1 MTTTKAYRMNIP
13 GSDIPFRLVE
23 EAVPAPGRGEV
34 LVRVR
39 ASSLNYRDPALASGH
54 YPYPM
59 EPERVALADGAGEIA
74 AVGPEA
80 RRFAVGD
87 RVASTFF
94 PTWYGGAFRQVPEM
108 YVTTRDGWLTEYKV
122 VDEDAL
128 VAVPAHLGF
137 EEAAALPC
145 ALVTAWN
152 AVRGAGVGDV
162 VLTQGTGGVALFAV
176 QLARALGAEV
186 VATTSD
192 PAKVALL
199 EKLGADAV
207 IDSRATPEW
216 GAEVLAATGGHGAD
230 LVVELGGQS
239 TIAQSIAA
247 LAYRGT
253 ISQVGLLGAA
263 GAGLDLAAFFGKQ
276 AVLRS
281 IPVGSRSDLEDALR
295 VVAAREIHPVIDRI
309 FDFDDATA
317 AWAHFSAPGRV
328 GKVVIRH

>member
-1 MTTTKAYRMNIP
+1 MTTTKAYRMNTP

-23 EAVPAPGRGEV
+23 ETVPAPGRGEV

-74 AVGPEA
+74 GVGPEA
-80 RRFAVGD
+80 RRFNVGD
-87 RVASTFF
+87 RVASSFF
-94 PTWYGGAFRQVPEM
+94 PTWYGGAYRQVPEM

-128 VAVPAHLGF
+128 VAIPDHLTF

-145 ALVTAWN
+145 ALVTAWS
-152 AVRGAGVGDV
+152 ALKGVGVGDI

-176 QLARALGAEV
+176 QLAQALGARV

-192 PAKVALL
+192 PAKVPLL
-199 EKLGADAV
+199 EKLGAHAV
-207 IDSRATPEW
+207 TGPEW
-216 GAEVLAATGGHGAD
+216 AADVLAATGGHGAD
-230 LVVELGGQS
+230 LVVDMGGES

-263 GAGLDLAAFFGKQ
+263 GAGLDLAAFFGRQ
-276 AVLRS
+276 AILRS

-295 VVAAREIHPVIDRI
+295 VVAAREIHPVIDRV
-309 FDFDDATA
+309 FDFGDAAA